1 MLNENGIIFSF
12 SLLSIDLWNTS
23 MFNLGQEIAISSI
36 ATIGLVEIFLISK
49 SENYLFAFIKNFG
62 VKVIDISD

>member
-12 SLLSIDLWNTS
+12 SLLSIDLWSTS

-36 ATIGLVEIFLISK
+36 ATIGLV
-49 SENYLFAFIKNFG
+49 
-62 VKVIDISD
+62 